1 MAKPWKVEGIT
12 ASTPAREAAAELIA
26 MKLGELRHH
35 AQHAVLRT
43 DPEDTHAVRVAS
55 RRLRAAL
62 VLLGGPLEEFR
73 EGVRRLGRVLGEVR
87 DHDVLLAWLA
97 EVETR
102 AEPDELPGIVRL
114 REQRQAELPAL
125 EAMMREA
132 VGAFEAHVAQ
142 PLTMRLG
149 EAGWPGRLGGGK
161 ARRRLARRLKKLA
174 RQLEELEAQGLEL
187 AQAVHELRIAG
198 KKARYELE
206 LMEGVLPPVEEALD
220 RLKSLQEII
229 GELHDADV
237 RIAFLPTYLVSV
249 PRAEQS
255 GVVRLLKEALLAR
268 TQHAAR
274 LAAELPNWQSGDTA
288 RLLARHLRHA

>member
-35 AQHAVLRT
+35 AQHAVERT

-55 RRLRAAL
+55 RRLRATL
-62 VLLGGPLEEFR
+62 GLLGGPLEEFR
-73 EGVRRLGRVLGEVR
+73 EGVKRLGRILGEVR

-97 EVETR
+97 DVEAR
-102 AEPDELPGIVRL
+102 AESDELPGIARL

-132 VGAFEAHVAQ
+132 VGAFEVHVAQ
-142 PLTMRLG
+142 PLNLRLG
-149 EAGWPGRLGGGK
+149 EAGWPGRLGGGR
-161 ARRRLARRLKKLA
+161 ARRHLSRRLKKLG
-174 RQLEELEAQGLEL
+174 RQIEELEAQGLE
-187 AQAVHELRIAG
+187 QATPVHQLRIAG

-206 LMEGVLPPVEEALD
+206 LMEGVLPPAEEALD
-220 RLKSLQEII
+220 RLKTLQEII

-237 RIAFLPTYLVSV
+237 RIAFLPHYLVGV

-255 GVVRLLKEALLAR
+255 GVVRLLKESLLAR
-268 TQHAAR
+268 GQHAAR

-288 RLLARHLRHA
+288 RLLARQLRHA